1 MSATPTQAPI
11 AAPAISPT
19 LAELRASVAA
29 QVAQDSVH
37 APLAAAIGR
46 LILVLIDLVI
56 AFTEGRLAA
65 AETIAAPTASAR
77 PARRSPA
84 LRTRSVP
91 RHIRQAPNDL
101 ASHVPASNAGEPCP
115 RAIRAPHDA
124 APPPGA
130 APGAHHPRLAR
141 PLPPN
146 ACPCPPHT
154 GPPAKNRACSRAPS
168 RIHFVPL
175 S

>member
-1 MSATPTQAPI
+1 MSATPAQAPI

-56 AFTEGRLAA
+56 AFTENRLAA

-77 PARRSPA
+77 PTRRSPA

-91 RHIRQAPNDL
+91 RRIRQARHAQIP
-101 ASHVPASNAGEPCP
+101 SVGEPCP

-124 APPPGA
+124 APHPGA

-146 ACPCPPHT
+146 ACPCPPHP
-154 GPPAKNRACSRAPS
+154 GPPAKNRACSPAPS
-168 RIHFVPL
+168 RVHFVPL